1 MSKGSCDRDAGQE
14 AKSALAIR
22 GEVSTIAQHG
32 TLADNKGTRLGG
44 GQDNGELIDVSQKY
58 GTTPGTA
65 SAIFPRLGYA
75 MAYGANT
82 RSRPGPVNTK
92 IEPKASTLL
101 RQGTGVLGNMAE
113 QHGTTLGTEFTV
125 QARYLGAQH

>member
-1 MSKGSCDRDAGQE
+1 MWGPILCCNEALSKGSCDRDAGQE

-44 GQDNGELIDVSQKY
+44 GQDNGELIDVAQKY

-65 SAIFPRLGYA
+65 SSVFPRLGYA
-75 MAYGANT
+75 IKLWCPSRKRHYISYDDRGAFYHIT
-82 RSRPGPVNTK
+82 NTK
-92 IEPKASTLL
+92 TQPT
-101 RQGTGVLGNMAE
+101 
-113 QHGTTLGTEFTV
+113 
-125 QARYLGAQH
+125 

>member
-32 TLADNKGTRLGG
+32 TPADNKGTRLGG
-44 GQDNGELIDVSQKY
+44 GQDNGELSDVAQKY

-65 SAIFPRLGYA
+65 SAVFH
-75 MAYGANT
+75 
-82 RSRPGPVNTK
+82 RPN
-92 IEPKASTLL
+92 
-101 RQGTGVLGNMAE
+101 
-113 QHGTTLGTEFTV
+113 F
-125 QARYLGAQH
+125 QAKFIIKS